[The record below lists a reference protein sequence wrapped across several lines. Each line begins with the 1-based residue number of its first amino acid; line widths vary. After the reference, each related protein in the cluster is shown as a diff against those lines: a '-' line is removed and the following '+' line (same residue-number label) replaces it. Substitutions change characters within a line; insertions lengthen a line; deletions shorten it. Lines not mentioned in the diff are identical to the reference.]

1 MMKIVVLMKQTFD
14 TEAKIQLDG
23 SGKISTDG
31 IQYIINPYDE
41 IAVEEAIRIK
51 ERLGMGEV
59 ILVSLGGSKAEEALR
74 QALAMGADRAV
85 LLRDPM
91 FEGGDEHS
99 SAVVLAAALKQIGF
113 DLILGGHIAIDDG
126 SAQVATRVAE
136 ILDLPQVNVV
146 TKIELSGRQVVAY
159 READG
164 TVEVIETVL
173 PSLITAQKG
182 LNEPRYPSLKGIMQ
196 AKKKELKVL
205 GINDLGLQKEE
216 VGALGAKTKVL
227 MYFIPTAKKG
237 GRLLQGESAETA
249 AKLAALLREDAKVI

>member
-1 MMKIVVLMKQTFD
+1 MKIIVLMKQTFD

-23 SGKISTDG
+23 AGKISTDG

-41 IAVEEAIRIK
+41 FAVEEAIRIK
-51 ERLGMGEV
+51 EKLGTGEV

-91 FEGGDEHS
+91 FDGGDEHS
-99 SAVVLAAALKQIGF
+99 SAVALAAALRQIGF
-113 DLILGGHIAIDDG
+113 DLVLGGQIAIDDG

-136 ILDLPQVNVV
+136 ILGLPQVNVV
-146 TKIELSGRQVVAY
+146 TKIELNEKQVVAY

-164 TVEVIETVL
+164 TVEVVESAL
-173 PSLITAQKG
+173 PALITAQKG

-205 GINDLGLQKEE
+205 GVLDLGLKAED

-227 MYFIPTAKKG
+227 EYFMPPARKA
-237 GRLLQGESAETA
+237 GRLLQGEPSETA
-249 AKLAALLREDAKVI
+249 AELVALLREEAKVI